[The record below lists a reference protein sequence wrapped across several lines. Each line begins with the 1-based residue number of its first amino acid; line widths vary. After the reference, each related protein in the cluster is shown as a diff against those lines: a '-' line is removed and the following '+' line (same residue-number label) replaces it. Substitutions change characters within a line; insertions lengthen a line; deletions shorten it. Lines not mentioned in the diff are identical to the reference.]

1 MFLNRNKPGRA
12 YKAGAISAWV
22 SSAIVAAIAGYIL
35 LGHSPLLD
43 VEELEVYGLHQVT
56 LEEVESRLGFQIGDP
71 LPWGVGES
79 RQKVEEL
86 SWVKTARIDRSWNGR
101 ITVDISEHKALALAL
116 TEPERWA
123 LVADDGTV
131 LTRGL
136 IAPPELPRLSGV
148 RAAGSPGAHLADDSS
163 ALLSLLVL
171 MPLDLHSKFSSLRR
185 DSRGEIQGR
194 LQNTQEVIF
203 GDDQRLGAKII
214 SLSAMLDHL
223 DKENRTDDYIDVSYP
238 EKPIVRNG

>member
-1 MFLNRNKPGRA
+1 MSLNRNKPGRA

-71 LPWGVGES
+71 LPVGVGES

-171 MPLDLHSKFSSLRR
+171 MPSDLHSKFSSLRR

>member
-1 MFLNRNKPGRA
+1 MSLNRDKPERV
-12 YKAGAISAWV
+12 YKAGTISAWV

-43 VEELEVYGLHQVT
+43 VEELEVYGLHRVT
-56 LEEVESRLGFQIGDP
+56 LEEVEGRLGFQIGDP

-79 RQKVEEL
+79 QRKVEEL

-101 ITVDISEHKALALAL
+101 ITVDISEHKPLALAL

-148 RAAGSPGAHLADDSS
+148 RAAGSPGVYLADDSS

-171 MPLDLHSKFSSLRR
+171 MPSDLYSKFSSLRR
-185 DSRGEIQGR
+185 DSRGEIHGR
-194 LQNTQEVIF
+194 LRNIQEVIF
-203 GDDQRLGAKII
+203 GDDKRLGAKII

>member
-22 SSAIVAAIAGYIL
+22 GSAIVAAIAGYIL

-71 LPWGVGES
+71 LPVGVGES

-171 MPLDLHSKFSSLRR
+171 MPSDLHSKFSSLRR

>member
-56 LEEVESRLGFQIGDP
+56 LEEVEDRLGFQIGDP

-79 RQKVEEL
+79 QRKVEEL

-148 RAAGSPGAHLADDSS
+148 RAAGSPGVYLADDSS

-171 MPLDLHSKFSSLRR
+171 MPSDLHSRFSSLRR
-185 DSRGEIQGR
+185 DSRGEIHGR
-194 LQNTQEVIF
+194 LRNTQEVIF
-203 GDDQRLGAKII
+203 GDDKRLGAKII

-223 DKENRTDDYIDVSYP
+223 NKENRTDDYIDVSYP

>member
-171 MPLDLHSKFSSLRR
+171 MPSDLHSKFSSLRR

>member
-1 MFLNRNKPGRA
+1 MSLNRNKPGRVH
-12 YKAGAISAWV
+12 KAGTISAWV
-22 SSAIVAAIAGYIL
+22 SSAIVAAVAGYIL

-56 LEEVESRLGFQIGDP
+56 LEEVEDRLGFQIGDP

-79 RQKVEEL
+79 QRKVEEL
-86 SWVKTARIDRSWNGR
+86 SWVKTARIDRSWNSR

-116 TEPERWA
+116 TAPERWA

-148 RAAGSPGAHLADDSS
+148 RAAGSPGVYLADDSS

-171 MPLDLHSKFSSLRR
+171 MPSDLHSRFSSLRR
-185 DSRGEIQGR
+185 DSRGEIHGR
-194 LQNTQEVIF
+194 LRNTQEVIF
-203 GDDQRLGAKII
+203 GDDKRLGAKII

-223 DKENRTDDYIDVSYP
+223 NKENRTDDYIDVSYP

>member
-1 MFLNRNKPGRA
+1 MLLNRNKPGRA

-171 MPLDLHSKFSSLRR
+171 MPSDLHSKFSSLRR